1 MCQSIKHLHSL
12 VGNVKSTRPTT
23 PLAALV
29 SPLVAPLEV
38 SGWMTELVTLVWDW
52 LGFWWLVDCW
62 ESKGG
67 LELGWAG
74 RREGWKWF
82 VEGGLELGWAEG
94 REGWDWFVEGG
105 LESGWTGGR
114 EGWDW
119 FVEGG
124 LELGWAGGG
133 ESWDWLVEGW
143 REATSKLGFVW
154 RDGEGWL
161 GLLTPGV
168 GIDWGLVLDPEI
180 KKKTNNF

>member
-29 SPLVAPLEV
+29 APLEV

-52 LGFWWLVDCW
+52 LGFWWVVDCW

-67 LELGWAG
+67 LELGWA
-74 RREGWKWF
+74 
-82 VEGGLELGWAEG
+82 
-94 REGWDWFVEGG
+94 
-105 LESGWTGGR
+105 GGR

-143 REATSKLGFVW
+143 REAISKLGFVW

-168 GIDWGLVLDPEI
+168 GIDWELVLDPEI
-180 KKKTNNF
+180 KKETNNF

>member
-12 VGNVKSTRPTT
+12 VGNVKSTRLTT
-23 PLAALV
+23 PLAT
-29 SPLVAPLEV
+29 LVAPLEV

-52 LGFWWLVDCW
+52 LGFWWVVDCR
-62 ESKGG
+62 EGKGG

-74 RREGWKWF
+74 GREGWKWF

-105 LESGWTGGR
+105 LESGWAGGR

-180 KKKTNNF
+180 KKETNNF

>member
-29 SPLVAPLEV
+29 APLEV

-52 LGFWWLVDCW
+52 LGFWWVVDCR

-67 LELGWAG
+67 LELGRA
-74 RREGWKWF
+74 
-82 VEGGLELGWAEG
+82 
-94 REGWDWFVEGG
+94 
-105 LESGWTGGR
+105 GGR
-114 EGWDW
+114 EGWKW

-168 GIDWGLVLDPEI
+168 GLDWGLVLDPEI
-180 KKKTNNF
+180 KKETNNF

>member
-23 PLAALV
+23 PLAT
-29 SPLVAPLEV
+29 LVAPLEV

-52 LGFWWLVDCW
+52 LWFWWVVDCW

-74 RREGWKWF
+74 
-82 VEGGLELGWAEG
+82 G
-94 REGWDWFVEGG
+94 REGWE
-105 LESGWTGGR
+105 
-114 EGWDW
+114 W

-133 ESWDWLVEGW
+133 RVGIGLWRVGWNQAEQGEGKAGIGLW
-143 REATSKLGFVW
+143 RVGWNWAEQEEGRVGIGLL
-154 RDGEGWL
+154 RDGG
-161 GLLTPGV
+161 
-168 GIDWGLVLDPEI
+168 
-180 KKKTNNF
+180 KQHQN

>member
-29 SPLVAPLEV
+29 APLEV

-52 LGFWWLVDCW
+52 LGFWWRVDCW

-105 LESGWTGGR
+105 LESGWKGGKGR
-114 EGWDW
+114 LGLVCGGW
-119 FVEGG
+119 VGIG
-124 LELGWAGGG
+124 LSRRRGELGLACWGMEGSNIKIRICLKRWRRMVGIAYSWCWYRLRVSVR
-133 ESWDWLVEGW
+133 SWD
-143 REATSKLGFVW
+143 
-154 RDGEGWL
+154 
-161 GLLTPGV
+161 
-168 GIDWGLVLDPEI
+168 
-180 KKKTNNF
+180 KKGNK

>member
-1 MCQSIKHLHSL
+1 M
-12 VGNVKSTRPTT
+12 
-23 PLAALV
+23 
-29 SPLVAPLEV
+29 
-38 SGWMTELVTLVWDW
+38 
-52 LGFWWLVDCW
+52 VDCW
-62 ESKGG
+62 ESK
-67 LELGWAG
+67 
-74 RREGWKWF
+74 
-82 VEGGLELGWAEG
+82 GGLELGWAEG

-105 LESGWTGGR
+105 LKSVWTGGR

-133 ESWDWLVEGW
+133 DSWDWLVEGW

-180 KKKTNNF
+180 KKETNNF